1 MGARTSLSRQG
12 RERFFVEPIRV
23 SLPRDRRH
31 GASSSS
37 AGPNQNFQT
46 ASENSGDTKR
56 GFWAG
61 PPRLSPRT
69 NWLEIWC
76 QIGVKDRRF
85 GRFCRL
91 SRLVT
96 TYPSTTYVFRLSMA
110 WKRSSVRSR
119 SGPPTTLSKSTA
131 SKPRPLLFRGAKV
144 LKGAERFRML
154 QAGEALP
161 ACCWRRASAA
171 RRRECTDPS

>member
-1 MGARTSLSRQG
+1 MGELTCLSRQG
-12 RERFFVEPIRV
+12 RERFFVELIGV
-23 SLPRDRRH
+23 SIPRDRRH
-31 GASSSS
+31 GPSSSS
-37 AGPNQNFQT
+37 SGPNQSFQT
-46 ASENSGDTKR
+46 ASENSGGTQR
-56 GFWAG
+56 GFWAD
-61 PPRLSPRT
+61 PPRLSPRP

-119 SGPPTTLSKSTA
+119 SGPPKHSLIGSSNASVDRLFLLYSYPGFLRPTKSDLTFF
-131 SKPRPLLFRGAKV
+131 RPLMCQF
-144 LKGAERFRML
+144 F
-154 QAGEALP
+154 
-161 ACCWRRASAA
+161 S
-171 RRRECTDPS
+171 D